1 MRAVFG
7 DMALI
12 KNFWNKFIDLEL
24 KDDAGAG
31 VTHAK
36 IQCPKFGQKP
46 DIEINAELTAA
57 DTLAALNVTVRS
69 LYIDE
74 LGKNIKKAIVKA
86 GYRDGEKTE
95 WEGSVSE
102 FYTSEPGPD
111 KATVIQCNMG
121 HIADW
126 TRQGADVSVDAGGS
140 LEDAVK
146 ALSNSLGLDDPK
158 IQGDAG
164 SQKLDA
170 GFQFNGEA
178 REAVQKL
185 KRFFP
190 ETAILIQEKRLVVFK
205 TKDDTGDGAAPIE
218 IDVLTSPPQL
228 LGGKDGTS
236 AVVTAPWNPKVVCG
250 SVVSFPSKFYQ
261 STGLVRSAQPDTK
274 MRVNF
279 ISVHFSTVKNIN
291 KMVLR
296 GVVLQGGN

>member
-1 MRAVFG
+1 
-7 DMALI
+7 MALT
-12 KNFWNKFIDLEL
+12 KNFWNKFVDLEL
-24 KDDAGAG
+24 KDKAGAG
-31 VTHAK
+31 VTLAK

-57 DTLAALNVTVRS
+57 DALAALNITVRS

-74 LGKNIKKAIVKA
+74 LGKNVAKVRVNA
-86 GYRDGEKTE
+86 GYKDGETAE

-111 KATVIQCNMG
+111 KGTVIQCNMG

-126 TRQGADVSVDAGGS
+126 TRQGVDVSVDAGGS

-146 ALSNSLGLDDPK
+146 ALSNVLGLDEPL
-158 IQGDAG
+158 IQGGAG

-178 REAVQKL
+178 REAAQKL

-190 ETAILIQEKRLVVFK
+190 ETMILIQEKRLVVFK
-205 TKDDTGDGAAPIE
+205 TKDDTGEGVSPVE

-236 AVVTAPWNPKVVCG
+236 AVVTAPWNPKVKPG
-250 SVVSFPSKFYQ
+250 SVVTFPSKYYQ
-261 STGLVRSAQPDTK
+261 SAGIVRSAQDDTK
-274 MRVNF
+274 MRVYF
-279 ISVHFSTVKNIN
+279 VSVHFSTVKNIN

-296 GVVLQGGN
+296 GVVLQGGK

>member
-1 MRAVFG
+1 
-7 DMALI
+7 MALTS
-12 KNFWNKFIDLEL
+12 NFWNKTVDLTFTTEGDKGTEIL
-24 KDDAGAG
+24 SIK
-31 VTHAK
+31 
-36 IQCPKFGQKP
+36 CPKFGQKP

-57 DTLAALNVTVRS
+57 DTLAAMNITVRS

-74 LGKNIKKAIVKA
+74 LGKNVAKVRVNA
-86 GYRDGEKTE
+86 GYKDGETAE
-95 WEGSVSE
+95 WDGSVSE

-121 HIADW
+121 HIVDW

-146 ALSNSLGLDDPK
+146 ALSNALGLDDPK

-190 ETAILIQEKRLVVFK
+190 ETTILTQEKRLVVFK

-218 IDVLTSPPQL
+218 IDVLSAPPPL
-228 LGGKDGTS
+228 LGGEDGTS
-236 AVVTAPWNPKVVCG
+236 AVVTAPWNPKIVCG
-250 SVVSFPSKFYQ
+250 SVVTFPSKFYQ
-261 STGLVRSAQPDTK
+261 SAGLVRSAQDDTK
-274 MRVNF
+274 MRVYF
-279 ISVHFSTVKNIN
+279 ISIHFSTVKNIN
-291 KMVLR
+291 KMVMR
-296 GVVLQGGN
+296 GVVLQGGS